1 MDIISNFF
9 EIFNFRFW
17 LFIFELGFI
26 PIGMCIGGLFY
37 LIRHKDDEIQ

>member
-17 LFIFELGFI
+17 LFIFELSYI
-26 PIGMCIGGLFY
+26 PFGMCIGGLIY
-37 LIRHKDDEIQ
+37 QIRHKDDEIQ